1 MQPVFKEA
9 LELSRQGEPFT
20 IATVVRTK
28 GSTPQ
33 KPGAKLPI
41 RMAEL
46 IQFRLGGTGKSV
58 KLPEK
63 QLTRVY
69 NKVLKSQAKAV
80 VTADLGAVATG

>member
-1 MQPVFKEA
+1 MQPVFRKA
-9 LELSRQGEPFT
+9 FKLSQKGEPFT
-20 IATVVRTK
+20 IAAVVRTK

-33 KPGAKLPI
+33 KPGTKLLI
-41 RMAEL
+41 HMAEL

-69 NKVLKSQAKAV
+69 NKVLKSQAKAI
-80 VTADLGAVATG
+80 VTAD